1 MGQLLITLII
11 GLIIGAVMVWFLVYR
26 NKMKGLKKDG
36 NNGNKSRA
44 DKLRD
49 LNMGAKAEKEKAK
62 QRILDLLKEK
72 KQISNN
78 DIEILLSVSDATAT
92 RYLEELEKSGL
103 VVQSGK
109 TGKFVYR
116 SEERRVGKEWRSR

>member
-1 MGQLLITLII
+1 
-11 GLIIGAVMVWFLVYR
+11 MVWFLVYR
-26 NKMKGLKKDG
+26 NKMKGLKKYG

-109 TGKFVYR
+109 TGKFVYYEIA
-116 SEERRVGKEWRSR
+116 SK